1 MTIGARLYRVEQQVR
16 GASAFFGGPRGFFL
30 KRKTILLLL
39 SRLSF
44 IRDVRNNEMIYALC
58 LIFSIII
65 IIIIISEK

>member
-39 SRLSF
+39 RLSF
-44 IRDVRNNEMIYALC
+44 IRDVRNNEIIYALC
-58 LIFSIII
+58 FIFMIV